1 MNEWLKRKTIIEK
14 EVQRRLSYPYL
25 KKFIERPK
33 VDEVRLLTLM
43 LPFTM
48 EQLSSEETT
57 KYITT
62 ATLIQIA
69 LDTHEKV
76 TASSNEIAIDQQ
88 LTVLAG
94 DYFSGLYYQ
103 ILAELKDIRMI
114 RTLSDAVKS
123 INENKIVLYQ
133 REHTSI
139 DSLMESV
146 YKIETEIV
154 ERFYTVFHFQSFFP
168 MVSRLL
174 FAKRL
179 LEERQNFL
187 AGGQALTAEAIA
199 SLDGPQKNTPLSL
212 DNRQAIV
219 QVYDYYINR
228 AKKEAERTLGY
239 RWPASSE
246 EQLYSLLYNAVFGN
260 KTYAEEG

>member
-1 MNEWLKRKTIIEK
+1 MNEWLKRRTMIKK
-14 EVQRRLSYPYL
+14 EVERRLSYPYL
-25 KKFIERPK
+25 KKFIEKPE
-33 VDEVRLLTLM
+33 VDDIRLLTLM

-48 EQLSSEETT
+48 EQLSSEETM

-76 TASSNEIAIDQQ
+76 TASSNEIAIEQQ

-114 RTLSDAVKS
+114 RSLSDAVKS
-123 INENKIVLYQ
+123 INENKIILYQ
-133 REHTSI
+133 HEHTSSE
-139 DSLMESV
+139 SLMESV
-146 YKIETEIV
+146 CKIETEIV
-154 ERFYTVFHFQSFFP
+154 ERFYTVFRFQSFFP

-179 LEERQNFL
+179 LQEKQRFL

-199 SLDGPQKNTPLSL
+199 SLSFPQRENPLSL
-212 DNRQAIV
+212 DNQQTIV
-219 QVYDYYINR
+219 QVYDDFINH
-228 AKKEAERTLGY
+228 AKEEAKRTLEEQG
-239 RWPASSE
+239 PANSE
-246 EQLYSLLYNAVFGN
+246 EQLYGLLYNTVFGN